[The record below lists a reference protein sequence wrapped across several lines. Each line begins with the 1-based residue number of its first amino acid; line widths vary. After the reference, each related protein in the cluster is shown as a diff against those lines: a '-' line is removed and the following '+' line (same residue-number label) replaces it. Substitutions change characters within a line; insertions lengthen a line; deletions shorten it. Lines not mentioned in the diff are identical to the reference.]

1 MLFGLKL
8 STIIKSD
15 YISTFYRFCGMSCN
29 LCYTY
34 GPNMCGC
41 MFSNRLLSSL
51 IFFFFS
57 SPVCIGDF
65 EEELGGAQD

>member
-1 MLFGLKL
+1 
-8 STIIKSD
+8 
-15 YISTFYRFCGMSCN
+15 MSCN